1 MSRTL
6 APEPGLDQRKRTA
19 IGSVSDGLARMTGAA
34 GLLDAVIVFAFF
46 VVLPVDRVGTFDAAG
61 FTVRPAYPLMGL
73 FLLLHLRSVRSGFRA
88 MPTAAL
94 VALAVVV
101 SLPLTFDPKRS
112 IGYAVWAFFTIGFAL
127 AAIGY
132 LREDERRMPAWTELY
147 CATAAGWA
155 LVLIGEW
162 FVSFKDANIPYG
174 WLGSLPRLHG
184 LSVES
189 SFIAFYLVAPLFL
202 CLAARRRIWAIPI
215 VFALVLTT
223 SRTGIIG
230 MTVGALV
237 LLVVGNRSHRI
248 AVVKAALV
256 AGVAVVA
263 LAVPVAVNYQPIGT
277 VPGAVL
283 PEDARLGSKA
293 RRIDED
299 FLTLNDTSSTA
310 GRVQSVKDAVATYR
324 QAPLTGVG
332 IGAYGQA
339 SHERGAYLEEPTSRV
354 LAMSLWL
361 EALAELGPLGLIVL
375 FVWAFVPVPFLWRL
389 RAGAPLA
396 VPLIAAILASAA
408 MFMAAQTWWVPY
420 RWIPWILA
428 YALVA
433 PMLVATLARWTRR
446 APAA

>member
-6 APEPGLDQRKRTA
+6 TPEPGLDRRKPTA
-19 IGSVSDGLARMTGAA
+19 LGSVSDALARMTGAA
-34 GLLDAVIVFAFF
+34 RLLDAVVIAALF
-46 VVLPVDRVGTFDAAG
+46 VVLPMDRVGTFDVAD

-73 FLLLHLRSVRSGFRA
+73 FLLLHLRSVRAGFRA
-88 MPTAAL
+88 MPTVAL
-94 VALAVVV
+94 VALAIAV

-112 IGYAVWAFFTIGFAL
+112 LRYTVWALFTIGFAL
-127 AAIGY
+127 AATGY
-132 LREDERRMPAWTELY
+132 LREDGRRMPAWIELY

-189 SFIAFYLVAPLFL
+189 SFIAFYLVPPLFL
-202 CLAARRRIWAIPI
+202 CLAARRKIWAIPI
-215 VFALVLTT
+215 LLALVLTT

-230 MTVGALV
+230 VAVGTLV

-248 AVVKAALV
+248 AVAKAAVV
-256 AGVAVVA
+256 AAVAVVA
-263 LAVPVAVNYQPIGT
+263 LAVPVALNYQPIGT
-277 VPGAVL
+277 VPGAVS

-293 RRIDED
+293 NRIDED
-299 FLTLNDTSSTA
+299 FLTLNDTASTA
-310 GRVQSVKDAVATYR
+310 LRVKSVKDALATYR
-324 QAPLTGVG
+324 QAPVTGVG

-361 EALAELGPLGLIVL
+361 EALAELGPLGLL
-375 FVWAFVPVPFLWRL
+375 ALLVWAFVPVPFLWRL
-389 RAGAPLA
+389 RASAPVA
-396 VPLIAAILASAA
+396 VPLIVAILASAA
-408 MFMAAQTWWVPY
+408 MFAAAQTWWVPY

-433 PMLVATLARWTRR
+433 PMLAATLARWTRR